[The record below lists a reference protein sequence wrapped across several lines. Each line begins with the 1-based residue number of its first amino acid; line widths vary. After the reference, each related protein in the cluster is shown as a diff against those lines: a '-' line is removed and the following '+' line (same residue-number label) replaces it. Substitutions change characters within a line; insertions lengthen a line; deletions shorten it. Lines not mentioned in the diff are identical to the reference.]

1 MIYVDLDQGTP
12 EWKNWRDEHWGASD
26 ANKLMGSS
34 ADREKLLREK
44 ATGEKEQFNDITL
57 ALFEKG
63 HKAEAAARPIVEQ
76 YLVQMEPENSS
87 FYIPW
92 NKGESF
98 LLPRCGVVEP
108 AEFPGDQPEEVRDTL
123 AVKLSASFDGITWD
137 GKLIW
142 EHKLANKK
150 LIASLDD
157 GMVPAT
163 HYWQLEHQL
172 LVSGAEK
179 AIMCCSD
186 GTADNMHMAWY
197 TSKPERRAKLID
209 AWMQFSKDV
218 ENYLPPVDASELED
232 FLALEN
238 RRSLIADQIADLQ
251 KQDDAIKAEMR
262 SWHEANAHARQSV
275 QGREWQIIP
284 IKGRS
289 KICWEKAFKTEA
301 PHIDLEKYR
310 VHGEDSVQI
319 RRMK

>member
-12 EWKNWRDEHWGASD
+12 EWRNWRDEHWGASD

-34 ADREKLLREK
+34 TKRSTLLHEK
-44 ATGEKEQFNDITL
+44 ATGEKEQFDKRTL
-57 ALFEKG
+57 ERFAKG
-63 HKAEAAARPIVEQ
+63 HRSEAAARPIVERKLEQ
-76 YLVQMEPENSS
+76 PLATLCGVIEPHQFPEGTPENV
-87 FYIPW
+87 I
-92 NKGESF
+92 N
-98 LLPRCGVVEP
+98 
-108 AEFPGDQPEEVRDTL
+108 TL
-123 AVKLSASFDGITWD
+123 SIKLSASFDGITSD

-142 EHKLANKK
+142 EHKDENQK
-150 LIASLDD
+150 LIESLDR
-157 GMVPAT
+157 GLVPAT

-186 GTADNMHMAWY
+186 GTAENMHMAWY

-209 AWMQFSKDV
+209 AWMQFSRDV
-218 ENYLPPVDASELED
+218 ENYLPPLDASELED
-232 FLALEN
+232 FRSLEN
-238 RRSLIADQIADLQ
+238 RRSLIADQMLDL
-251 KQDDAIKAEMR
+251 KEQDEAIKQEMLH
-262 SWHEANAHARQSV
+262 WHEVNAHARQKV

-289 KICWEKAFKTEA
+289 SICWEKAFKTEA

-310 VHGEDSVQI
+310 VHGEDSVQV